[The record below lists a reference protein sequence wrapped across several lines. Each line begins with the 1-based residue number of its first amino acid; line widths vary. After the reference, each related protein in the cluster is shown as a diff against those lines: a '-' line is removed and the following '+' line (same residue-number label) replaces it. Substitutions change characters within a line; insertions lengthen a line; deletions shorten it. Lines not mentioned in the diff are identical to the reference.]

1 MAHRRTYPQRQIH
14 KKRIKAPRNQGK
26 LDRLDSLEKL
36 ENLVDL
42 ENLEI
47 LENLGNL
54 ENLVNLAILEH
65 LVTLVLSFKGSDCFF
80 ELLVLFLE
88 NLQFVLQAIDG
99 LLLVGA
105 IA

>member
-14 KKRIKAPRNQGK
+14 KKRIKVPRNQGK
-26 LDRLDSLEKL
+26 LDRLDSLE
-36 ENLVDL
+36 
-42 ENLEI
+42 
-47 LENLGNL
+47 NLGNL
-54 ENLVNLAILEH
+54 ENLV
-65 LVTLVLSFKGSDCFF
+65 LSFKGGDCFF

-88 NLQFVLQAIDG
+88 NLHFVLQAIDG

>member
-26 LDRLDSLEKL
+26 LDRLDSLE
-36 ENLVDL
+36 NLG
-42 ENLEI
+42 I
-47 LENLGNL
+47 LENLDSLEILGNL
-54 ENLVNLAILEH
+54 GNLGSLEN
-65 LVTLVLSFKGSDCFF
+65 LVTLVLSFMGGDCFF

>member
-26 LDRLDSLEKL
+26 LDRLDSLE
-36 ENLVDL
+36 
-42 ENLEI
+42 NLEI
-47 LENLGNL
+47 LENLDSLEILGNL
-54 ENLVNLAILEH
+54 EN
-65 LVTLVLSFKGSDCFF
+65 LVTLVLSFKGGDCFF

>member
-14 KKRIKAPRNQGK
+14 KKRIKAPRNQVK

-36 ENLVDL
+36 EKL
-42 ENLEI
+42 ENLDSLESLEI
-47 LENLGNL
+47 LGNLGSLGNL
-54 ENLVNLAILEH
+54 ED

-88 NLQFVLQAIDG
+88 NLQFVLQAING